1 MLLFSTDIDG
11 TVYDGPR
18 SAALFSD
25 FWNSTTEERLLVYN
39 TGRSL
44 DDTRGLIDEANLPQP
59 DFLICGVGTTI
70 HDCAE
75 DQPLDD
81 YRVRIGVDWNFDVV
95 HEVVSAQTAARPQPA
110 ECQNANKCSWFWENA
125 APSVIDAIVAEIALR
140 GVKAQAVYSSN
151 IDLDILPLLAN
162 KGNAVRWLAEHL
174 GIGLGDVVV
183 AGDSGNDSRMFGVE
197 GVKVIVVANAE
208 AALVDAVRGHGPYFA
223 SSACA
228 EGVVEG
234 LRSLRADV
242 FPHAS

>member
-11 TVYDGPR
+11 TIYDGPR
-18 SAALFSD
+18 SAAIFSD
-25 FWNSTTEERLLVYN
+25 FWKSTTEDRLLVYN

-44 DDTRGLIDEANLPQP
+44 NDTRLLIEEVDLPKP

-70 HDCAE
+70 HDCAAGRT
-75 DQPLDD
+75 LDE
-81 YRVRIGVDWNFDVV
+81 YRMRIGVDWNFDVV
-95 HEVVSAQTAARPQPA
+95 HEVVSAQTAARPQPDD
-110 ECQNANKCSWFWENA
+110 CQNANKCSWFWENA
-125 APSVIDAIVAEIALR
+125 APSVIDAVVAEIEQR

-151 IDLDILPLLAN
+151 VDLDILPVRAN

-183 AGDSGNDSRMFGVE
+183 AGDSGNDSRMYGIE
-197 GVKVIVVANAE
+197 GVKGIVVANAE
-208 AALVDAVRGHGPYFA
+208 AALVDAVREHGPYFA

-234 LRSLRADV
+234 LRNLRADV
-242 FPHAS
+242 FPQVS